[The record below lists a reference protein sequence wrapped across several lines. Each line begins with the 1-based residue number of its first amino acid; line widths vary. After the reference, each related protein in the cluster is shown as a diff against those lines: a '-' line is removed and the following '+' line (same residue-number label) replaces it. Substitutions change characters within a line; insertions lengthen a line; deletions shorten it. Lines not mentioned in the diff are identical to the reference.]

1 MRFGGPMLQSILAP
15 TQKWATERWGSPDTK
30 IPDASPCLHRPLQSA
45 PPAPPPAPAVAW
57 PCSPAEQE
65 QVAWR
70 HSGEAVSHARPR
82 GHGKTHTESRCT
94 GWLPC
99 ALFLYPQSMGQEVSA
114 TWVRRGPKA
123 PLTPRSC
130 GQSLLALPLLLGLS
144 PQPHPLS
151 LGLRSCAS
159 DLGGAAGL
167 SRRSS
172 WSSSCH
178 R

>member
-1 MRFGGPMLQSILAP
+1 MGAQCCSQSSRPPRSGLQKDGAVPTPRFP
-15 TQKWATERWGSPDTK
+15 TPV
-30 IPDASPCLHRPLQSA
+30 PASTDLCR
-45 PPAPPPAPAVAW
+45 APPPARPPPAVAW
-57 PCSPAEQE
+57 TCSPVEQE